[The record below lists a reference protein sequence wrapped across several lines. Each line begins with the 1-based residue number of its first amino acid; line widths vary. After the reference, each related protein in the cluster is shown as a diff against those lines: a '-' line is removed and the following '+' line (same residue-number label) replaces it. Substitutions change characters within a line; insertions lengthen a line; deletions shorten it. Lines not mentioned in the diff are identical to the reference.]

1 MQGNFRCIV
10 EAVWYLARD
19 HTNWFSTVDYNMESV
34 RKVKLAIQQ
43 YSSRVTKMVSD
54 HNIDLYLDF
63 KSIKGSVK
71 LSEIMKSLVNCEPVL
86 RYWSWLQFE
95 NPNQLKVLYN
105 SARSWNHW
113 RLSNHFSDL
122 DLDRYLDPKP
132 NENSV
137 KLNELHEHVAC
148 HQVDCRTWVMSS
160 NRQETW

>member
-1 MQGNFRCIV
+1 MVPRHYIWSFLEGNPSFCILNLFARKLSMIV

-86 RYWSWLQFE
+86 RYWS
-95 NPNQLKVLYN
+95 
-105 SARSWNHW
+105 
-113 RLSNHFSDL
+113 
-122 DLDRYLDPKP
+122 
-132 NENSV
+132 
-137 KLNELHEHVAC
+137 
-148 HQVDCRTWVMSS
+148 
-160 NRQETW
+160 